1 VPEEARLGPF
11 WVRTERTRVEA
22 FKRSVGGNGEA
33 VPAAFPICWLGEPE
47 IRAIVE
53 KACRGRL
60 PLHEGQTFDYARPL
74 EIERAYRLSVSLSE
88 EADPPR
94 LALRGEVTTQAGEP
108 CLRMETLLRL
118 VAPAPA
124 ELSA

>member
-1 VPEEARLGPF
+1 VSEVRLGPF
-11 WVRTERTRVEA
+11 FVRTERAKVEA
-22 FKRSVGGNGEA
+22 YRRATRTVGQE

-47 IRAIVE
+47 IRAAVE
-53 KACRGRL
+53 KACGDRL

-74 EIERAYRLSVSLSE
+74 EIGAEYHLSLSLSE

-94 LALRGEVTTQAGEP
+94 LALKGECRTAAGEL
-108 CLRMETLLRL
+108 CLRVETLLRL
-118 VAPAPA
+118 VAPAV